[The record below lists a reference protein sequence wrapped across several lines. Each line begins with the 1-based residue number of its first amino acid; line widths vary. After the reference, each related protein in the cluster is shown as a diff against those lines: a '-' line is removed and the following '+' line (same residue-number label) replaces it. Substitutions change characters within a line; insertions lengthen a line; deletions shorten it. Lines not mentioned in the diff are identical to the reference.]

1 MTLALIMNQDGIV
14 DHDAGSLVSGGAFV
28 VTSVPST
35 KVMASAKGV
44 HMGPLAGTFTGGD
57 AAGFVPGSVAGA
69 WTITP
74 TAVAVNA
81 ELLPVVREG
90 DTGTLNGV
98 GTIDPP
104 GVPPTGPVVGTVV
117 VSDAG
122 QGEVNGD

>member
-35 KVMASAKGV
+35 KVKASAKGV
-44 HMGPLAGTFTGGD
+44 YMGPLTGTFSGGN
-57 AAGFVPGSVAGA
+57 ATGFVPGSVAGA
-69 WTITP
+69 WTINP
-74 TAVAVNA
+74 TAVNVKA
-81 ELLPVVREG
+81 ESLPVVREG
-90 DTGTLNGV
+90 DSGTLSGV

-104 GVPPTGPVVGTVV
+104 GVPPTGPVVGSVV

-122 QGEVNGD
+122 QNEVKGD